1 MAKATINLSDNIA
14 TWVTKANTT
23 VNRIGDLSLLT
34 TSQDSSLVGAI
45 TGLDSDIRGL
55 LDSNLQ
61 AFRNADSDIRGLL
74 DSNLQAFRNADSDIR
89 GLIDSNLQEILDL
102 DSAIGDRT
110 LLTTDAKNNLVEAI
124 NELQQEISIIDSDLA
139 YSSPIGIV
147 SDLNTNTDSNVVAAI
162 NELHSNIDS
171 NYGALNPTTVR
182 SLFTTQGDAYL
193 SYDSATGAITSN
205 IAIATT
211 STVGL
216 ASFSS
221 GDFSVSTGAVSIKSD
236 GVSYSQIQN
245 ISTANRV
252 LGSTSAG
259 GVISEVQV
267 QTNMIAD
274 NAVTAAKIADNAVTE
289 AKIAD
294 NAVTKGKMADD
305 AVGQNELENVV
316 TLRILNSSGAA
327 LKTLYGAG

>member
-61 AFRNADSDIRGLL
+61 AFRNADSDIR
-74 DSNLQAFRNADSDIR
+74 D
-89 GLIDSNLQEILDL
+89 LIDSSAQVIL

-110 LLTTDAKNNLVEAI
+110 LLTTDAKDNLVEAI
-124 NELQQEISIIDSDLA
+124 NELQQEISILDSDLA
-139 YSSPIGIV
+139 FNSPIGLV
-147 SDLNTNTDSNVVAAI
+147 SDLNTDTDSNIVAAI

-259 GVISEVQV
+259 GIISEVQV

-274 NAVTAAKIADNAVTE
+274 NAVTKA
-289 AKIAD
+289 
-294 NAVTKGKMADD
+294 KMADD

-316 TLRILNSSGAA
+316 TLQILSSTGSV
-327 LKTLYGAG
+327 LKTLFGAG

>member
-45 TGLDSDIRGL
+45 TGL
-55 LDSNLQ
+55 
-61 AFRNADSDIRGLL
+61 DSDIRGLL

-274 NAVTAAKIADNAVTE
+274 NAVTKA
-289 AKIAD
+289 
-294 NAVTKGKMADD
+294 KMADD

>member
-55 LDSNLQ
+55 IDSNLQ
-61 AFRNADSDIRGLL
+61 AFRNADSDIR
-74 DSNLQAFRNADSDIR
+74 D
-89 GLIDSNLQEILDL
+89 LIDSSAQVIL

-110 LLTTDAKNNLVEAI
+110 LLTTDAKDNLVEAI
-124 NELQQEISIIDSDLA
+124 NELQQEISILDSDLA
-139 YSSPIGIV
+139 FNSPIGLV
-147 SDLNTNTDSNVVAAI
+147 SDLNTDTDSNIVAAI

-221 GDFSVSTGAVSIKSD
+221 GDFAVAAGAVSIKSD

-252 LGSTSAG
+252 LGSTSSN

-274 NAVTAAKIADNAVTE
+274 NAI
-289 AKIAD
+289 
-294 NAVTKGKMADD
+294 TKGKMADD

-316 TLRILNSSGAA
+316 TLRILNSSGAT